1 MKIAYIHYHLKTGG
15 VTTVIRQQIE
25 ACGDDC
31 EVLLLTGM
39 APDTSFAAPV
49 KVIRGLGYDIYQT
62 VRHEPVDVA
71 REIMDAI
78 RSHFGGLCDLV
89 HVHNPTLAKNR
100 HFIQIL
106 KILQSEGCTLLL
118 QIHDFAEDGRPLA
131 YFDEPYPE
139 DCHYAAIN
147 SRDHQLLCSAGGK
160 TEGVHK
166 LANTVSL
173 PKISRI
179 PETIEPRI
187 LYPVR
192 AIRRKNIG
200 EAILLSLFFKPEEY
214 LAITLPPNSPAD
226 VKSYDGW
233 KRFAARRKLRVEFE
247 AGLHREF
254 PDLVQTSNFL
264 LTTSITEG
272 FGFSF
277 LEPWLYYK
285 MIWGRKLQDICSD
298 FEAVG
303 IDLSNLY
310 PQLGI
315 PLDWIDA
322 GSFYTRWSE
331 TVMENCRRFNYPVDR
346 HRIETAFDGY
356 TAGRQQVDFGLLDE
370 SFQKK
375 AIEHVLTNVGS
386 RQKLFDIN
394 PFFRDLESIC
404 APQDL
409 IQSNRQTI
417 LANYSVNRYRHN
429 LLNTYARV
437 SRQPVRQR
445 IDKKIL
451 LDYFIDLEHFSL
463 LKWGKDV
470 E

>member
-25 ACGDDC
+25 ACGNDC
-31 EVLLLTGM
+31 DVLILTGM
-39 APDTSFAAPV
+39 APDTPIASPV
-49 KVIRGLGYDIYQT
+49 KVIEGLGYDIYQT
-62 VRHEPVDVA
+62 VRHEPVTVA
-71 REIMDAI
+71 RNIMDAI
-78 RSHFGGLCDLV
+78 RSHFGSPCDLV

-100 HFIQIL
+100 HFLQML
-106 KILQSEGCTLLL
+106 NILQSEGCTLLL

-131 YFDEPYPE
+131 YFDEPYPG

-147 SRDHQLLCSAGGK
+147 SRDHQLLRSAGGK
-160 TEGVHK
+160 SDGVHK
-166 LANTVSL
+166 LANTVSP
-173 PKISRI
+173 PKSSRI

-226 VKSYDGW
+226 VKSYQGW
-233 KRFAARRKLRVEFE
+233 KRFAAKRKLRVEFE

-272 FGFSF
+272 FGFSY

-303 IDLSNLY
+303 IDLNNLY
-310 PQLGI
+310 TQFKI
-315 PLDWIDA
+315 PLDWIDSS
-322 GSFYTRWSE
+322 SFYTRWSE
-331 TVMENCRRFNYPVDR
+331 TVMENCRRFKYLIDKR
-346 HRIETAFDGY
+346 RIETAFDGF
-356 TAGRQQVDFGLLDE
+356 TADRQLVDFGLLSE

-375 AIEHVLTNVGS
+375 TIEHVMTNAGS
-386 RQKLFDIN
+386 RQKLIDIN
-394 PFFRDLESIC
+394 PFLDDFESIA
-404 APQDL
+404 APQDQ

-417 LANYSVNRYRHN
+417 MATYSENKYRHN
-429 LLNTYARV
+429 LLATYARV
-437 SRQPVRQR
+437 SRQSVRQH

-451 LDYFIDLEHFSL
+451 LDYFMDLEHFSL
-463 LKWGKDV
+463 LKWGKDA